1 MFEERAMSPPTLS
14 FLLTAVSYWR
24 TMQLYP
30 AIDLRGGKC
39 VRLLQGRRD
48 QETVYG
54 DDPAGVASRWQA
66 AGARFL
72 HVVDLDGAFSG
83 NPLNEMSVLSILH
96 TVNIPIQLGG
106 GIRSADTIGRLLSL
120 GVSRVILGTVAISD
134 PDLVSRA
141 VSRWGADRII
151 VGIDARD
158 GEVAVRGWE
167 SGSAQAASA
176 VALRVKQAGITRIVY
191 TDISRDGMMTGPN
204 IAATRRLAQETGL
217 SVIASGGVATMDDLI
232 AVAAAEID
240 GVEGVIIGKALYE
253 GAIDLAEAV
262 QRFHPTSNG

>member
-1 MFEERAMSPPTLS
+1 
-14 FLLTAVSYWR
+14 
-24 TMQLYP
+24 MQLYP
-30 AIDLRGGKC
+30 AIDLRDGKC

-54 DDPAGVASRWQA
+54 DDPAGVARRWQA

-83 NPLNEMSVLSILH
+83 NPLNEQSVLSILH
-96 TVNIPIQLGG
+96 AVTIPIQLGG
-106 GIRSADTIGRLLSL
+106 GIRSTGDIARLLSL

-134 PDLVSRA
+134 PDLVAHA
-141 VSRWGADRII
+141 VSRWGADRIV

-167 SGSAQAASA
+167 SGSAQTAQI
-176 VALRVKQAGITRIVY
+176 VALRVKLAGVTRVVY
-191 TDISRDGMMTGPN
+191 TDISRDGMMGGPN
-204 IAATRRLAQETGL
+204 IEATRRLARETGL
-217 SVIASGGVATMDDLI
+217 SVIASGGVASMDDLL
-232 AVAAAEID
+232 AVAAAETD

-253 GAIDLAEAV
+253 GAIDLTEAV
-262 QRFHPTSNG
+262 QRFHPTLAAGTQTPL